1 MRRKFNITGSC
12 NPERHYMVDSKKRF
26 KAVEDLIDAGEYFTI
41 NRARQYGKTTTLYM
55 IWRRLSERYVVVP
68 MSFEGLGDTPFE
80 SEDAFVRTFSNLMV
94 RYLTLHEVNEALAG
108 IWQNNIAKSIDD
120 LAKVIREF
128 CEKAP
133 KPVVLT
139 IDEVDKSSDNQ
150 LFLNFL
156 GMLRNRYLERD
167 LQGMNSTFH
176 SVILAGVYD
185 VKNLKV
191 KLRPEAEKKY
201 NSPWNVSQGE
211 HKASALA
218 LLSQRNVCVANIAAD
233 FNIDMT
239 FHPEEIAQMLSD
251 YEEDEH
257 TGMDIPAVSEE
268 IYKYTSGYP
277 FLVSKLC
284 KVIDEQLDK
293 DWTINGVQT
302 ATKQTILEKNTLFT
316 SLTKNLEN
324 HPELK
329 QFIFAISINGE
340 EVTYDMNNP
349 VMDFATM
356 FSIIKFDARRKVR
369 IHNIIFEEVLNN
381 YFIAEQTINNLGKL
395 RMQMN
400 YVRNGRLDMELVI
413 SRFADLMHEEY
424 RESTVPFLEKEG
436 RLLFLTF
443 LKPIINGTGFYYV
456 EPQTRDN
463 RRMDLVVSYGSEEFI
478 IELKIWRG
486 EKYEEQ
492 GRDQLA
498 PYLTTRGSAE
508 GYLVTFDF
516 SKNRKKTEPHW
527 IENNGKRIFEV
538 TI

>member
-1 MRRKFNITGSC
+1 MATRKKFNITGSC
-12 NPERHYMVDSKKRF
+12 NSERHYMVDSKKRF
-26 KAVEDLIDAGEYFTI
+26 KAVENLIDAGEYFTI

-55 IWRRLSERYVVVP
+55 IWRRLSDRYVVVP
-68 MSFEGLGDTPFE
+68 LSFEGLGDSPYD
-80 SEDAFVRTFSNLMV
+80 SEGAFVGTFSRLMAQ
-94 RYLTLHEVNEALAG
+94 YLTLQNQNLALAG
-108 IWQNNIAKSIDD
+108 IWQNSTAKSMDE
-120 LAKVIREF
+120 LALLITECCR
-128 CEKAP
+128 KAP

-156 GMLRNRYLERD
+156 GMLRNKYLEREM
-167 LQGMNSTFH
+167 QGMDSTFH
-176 SVILAGVYD
+176 SVILVSVYD

-191 KLRPEAEKKY
+191 KLRPEVEKKY
-201 NSPWNVSQGE
+201 NSPWN
-211 HKASALA
+211 
-218 LLSQRNVCVANIAAD
+218 IAAD
-233 FNIDMT
+233 FNVDMT

-251 YEEDEH
+251 YEADEH
-257 TGMDIPAVSEE
+257 TGMDIRAVSEE

-284 KVIDEQLDK
+284 KVIDEQMDK
-293 DWTINGVQT
+293 DWTARGVQT

-324 HPELK
+324 YPELK
-329 QFIFAISINGE
+329 QFIFAISVNGE
-340 EVTYDMNNP
+340 EVTYDVNNP

-369 IHNIIFEEVLNN
+369 IHNIIFEEVINN
-381 YFIAEQTINNLGKL
+381 YFIAEQTIKNLGSL
-395 RMQMN
+395 RIQMN

-413 SRFADLMHEEY
+413 TRFAELMQEEY
-424 RESTVPFLEKEG
+424 RERTVPFLEREG

-463 RRMDLVVSYGSEEFI
+463 RRMDLVVTYGNEEFI

-486 EKYEEQ
+486 DKYEEL

-498 PYLTTRGSAE
+498 SYLATRDRPE

-516 SKNRKKTEPHW
+516 SKRRKETEPRW
-527 IENNGKRIFEV
+527 IEHMGKRIYEV

>member
-1 MRRKFNITGSC
+1 
-12 NPERHYMVDSKKRF
+12 MVISKARF
-26 KAVEDLIDAGEYFTI
+26 EAVENLIDAGEYFTI

-55 IWRRLSERYVVVP
+55 IWRRLSDRYIVVP
-68 MSFEGLGDTPFE
+68 LSFEGLGDSLYA
-80 SEDAFVRTFSNLMV
+80 SEEAFVGTFSRLMGQ
-94 RYLTLHEVNEALAG
+94 YLTSQKQDEALASVL
-108 IWQNNIAKSIDD
+108 QDSKAKSMDE

-167 LQGMNSTFH
+167 MQGMNSTFH

-191 KLRPEAEKKY
+191 KLRPEAERKY
-201 NSPWNVSQGE
+201 NSPWN
-211 HKASALA
+211 
-218 LLSQRNVCVANIAAD
+218 IAAD
-233 FNIDMT
+233 FNVDMT
-239 FHPEEIAQMLSD
+239 FHPDDIAQMLTD
-251 YEEDEH
+251 YEADEH
-257 TGMDIPAVSEE
+257 TGMDIRAVSEE
-268 IYKYTSGYP
+268 IYKYTTGYP

-293 DWTINGVQT
+293 DWTIAGVQT

-324 HPELK
+324 YPELK
-329 QFIFAISINGE
+329 QFIFAISINSE
-340 EVTYDMNNP
+340 EVTYDVNNP

-356 FSIIKFDARRKVR
+356 FSIIRFDARRKVR

-381 YFIAEQTINNLGKL
+381 YFIAEQTIKNLGSL
-395 RMQMN
+395 RMQLN
-400 YVRNGRLDMELVI
+400 YVRDGRLDMELVI
-413 SRFADLMHEEY
+413 TRFGELMHEEY
-424 RESTVPFLEKEG
+424 RESTVPFLEREG

-463 RRMDLVVSYGSEEFI
+463 RRMDLVVAYGNEEFI

-498 PYLTTRGSAE
+498 SYLTARGMPE

-516 SKNRKKTEPHW
+516 SKKKKETKPRW
-527 IENNGKRIFEV
+527 IENMGKRIFEV